1 MKEKT
6 LDKIITK
13 SQNTNVIRVLY
24 KEPQKNPE
32 VKIIDNMQKLK
43 REIINKKLIII
54 PYESAFIVCNNKEL
68 MEDMTPN
75 IALILGKIGGD
86 FILVN
91 IDKKEREFKSLSQ
104 EEIIWYLNDLNNK
117 SFNIK
122 TKIRPINFKE
132 IAKQYEKSFDEKNQQ
147 FSEYNTK
154 IINVLTKIE
163 KLLNKI
169 IKNGV

>member
-13 SQNTNVIRVLY
+13 SQNTDVIRVLY

-43 REIINKKLIII
+43 REIIKKKLIII
-54 PYESAFIVCNNKEL
+54 PYESAFIICNSKDL

-104 EEIIWYLNDLNNK
+104 EEIIWYSNDLNNK
-117 SFNIK
+117 SFNNK
-122 TKIRPINFKE
+122 TKIRAINFKE
-132 IAKQYEKSFDEKNQQ
+132 IAKQYEKNFDEKNQQ
-147 FSEYNTK
+147 FLEYNTK

-163 KLLNKI
+163 KLLNKF